1 MGERDERPR
10 REGLIFTNKIL
21 IYFLQLSYNVIVNVE
36 SHCSTIASF
45 LTLLSLYKFRWL
57 F

>member
-36 SHCSTIASF
+36 SHYSTIANSF
-45 LTLLSLYKFRWL
+45 TILSLYKFRWL